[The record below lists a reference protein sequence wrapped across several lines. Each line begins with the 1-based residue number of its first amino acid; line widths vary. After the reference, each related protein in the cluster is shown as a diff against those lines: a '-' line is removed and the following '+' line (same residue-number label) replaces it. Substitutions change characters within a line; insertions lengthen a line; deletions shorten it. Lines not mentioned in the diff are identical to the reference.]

1 MQLIRARLLTLAVPL
16 ALSCGPDSGGD
27 WGIGIYSDYTAGGQG
42 LTSSVLHYDVRP
54 DGTVLISSVDI
65 DNVETDQAMRT
76 WVRRDEFTIDILFP
90 DAGEGGIEAWR
101 LTPDTCERVNVTW
114 ISGGELGLET
124 GLYRGAVCV
133 ERLPPCPDPGIEC
146 DSAKTVWC
154 EGVTPPCEEE

>member
-27 WGIGIYSDYTAGGQG
+27 WGIGIYSDYTAGSKG
-42 LTSSVLHYDVRP
+42 LIPSVAHYDVRA
-54 DGTVLISSVDI
+54 DGTVVFSFVDT
-65 DNVETDQAMRT
+65 DDVETVVETRT

-90 DAGEGGIEAWR
+90 EAGEGATEAWR

-114 ISGGELGLET
+114 IKGGEPSLET